1 MRTAKSRMLGGTPSW
16 NVGSRSEG
24 AIENS
29 VQATNVQESLEF
41 TSVAMKVELLIF
53 QLFFNFSSQVRL
65 WENGAHREDR
75 RDQPNGL
82 EGQEEEIF
90 EADLDKTLTN
100 DDTIQNFETIFAVA
114 EKQASR
120 RDKRNTIEQFDEMF
134 YALDITLQDDNV
146 SRLAEEE
153 NEPNLETISG
163 VGAPSICA
171 STSSGAD
178 TNVTDLPDETKITA
192 HEPQIADTTS
202 QKFACDHCSKTFPSA
217 RRLKSHMTK
226 DHKENSSKRFPCPE
240 CDWTGANAGVVK
252 THMKKMHK

>member
-1 MRTAKSRMLGGTPSW
+1 MRTAKSRMLGTPSV
-16 NVGSRSEG
+16 NVGSKSEG

-41 TSVAMKVELLIF
+41 TSVAMKVELLTF

-120 RDKRNTIEQFDEMF
+120 RDKRNTIEQFDEM
-134 YALDITLQDDNV
+134 YNALDITLQDDNI

-178 TNVTDLPDETKITA
+178 TNVTDLPDETKIRA
-192 HEPQIADTTS
+192 QEPQIADTSS

-217 RRLKSHMTK
+217 SRLKSHMTK

-240 CDWTGANAGVVK
+240 CDWTGKTAGVVK
-252 THMKKMHK
+252 THMKKMHM

>member
-1 MRTAKSRMLGGTPSW
+1 MRTAKSRMLGTPSV

-29 VQATNVQESLEF
+29 VSATNVQGRLEF
-41 TSVAMKVELLIF
+41 TSVAIKVELSIF

-65 WENGAHREDR
+65 WEKGAHREDR
-75 RDQPNGL
+75 RDQPKGVEEVL
-82 EGQEEEIF
+82 EEDF
-90 EADLDKTLTN
+90 EADLDKTVTK
-100 DDTIQNFETIFAVA
+100 DDTIRNFDTIFAVA

-120 RDKRNTIEQFDEMF
+120 RDKRNTIEQFDEM
-134 YALDITLQDDNV
+134 YNALDITLQDDNI

-178 TNVTDLPDETKITA
+178 TNVTDLPDETKIRA
-192 HEPQIADTTS
+192 QEPQIADTSS

-217 RRLKSHMTK
+217 SRLKSHMTK

-240 CDWTGANAGVVK
+240 CDWTGKTAGVMK
-252 THMKKMHK
+252 THIKKKHM

>member
-1 MRTAKSRMLGGTPSW
+1 MRTAKSRMLGTPRV
-16 NVGSRSEG
+16 NVGSKSEG

-53 QLFFNFSSQVRL
+53 QLSINFSSQVRL

-75 RDQPNGL
+75 RDQPKGMEGAL
-82 EGQEEEIF
+82 EEVF
-90 EADLDKTLTN
+90 EAELDKTVTN

-134 YALDITLQDDNV
+134 NALDVTLQDDNV

-163 VGAPSICA
+163 VGALSLCA
-171 STSSGAD
+171 NTSSGAD
-178 TNVTDLPDETKITA
+178 TNVTDLPDETKIKA
-192 HEPQIADTTS
+192 HEPQIADTIG

-217 RRLKSHMTK
+217 SRLKSHMTK
-226 DHKENSSKRFPCPE
+226 DHKERSSKRFPCPE

-252 THMKKMHK
+252 THMKKKHN

>member
-1 MRTAKSRMLGGTPSW
+1 MRTAKSRMLGTPSE
-16 NVGSRSEG
+16 NVGSKSEG
-24 AIENS
+24 AIKNS

-75 RDQPNGL
+75 IDQENG
-82 EGQEEEIF
+82 EEEEVQEDF
-90 EADLDKTLTN
+90 EAELDKTLTK
-100 DDTIQNFETIFAVA
+100 DGTIRNFETIFAVA
-114 EKQASR
+114 EKQASG

-134 YALDITLQDDNV
+134 NALDVTLQDDNV

-163 VGAPSICA
+163 VGALSLCA
-171 STSSGAD
+171 NTSSGPA
-178 TNVTDLPDETKITA
+178 
-192 HEPQIADTTS
+192 QIADTTS
-202 QKFACDHCSKTFPSA
+202 QKFACDHCSKTFPSKS
-217 RRLKSHMTK
+217 RLKSHMAK

-252 THMKKMHK
+252 THMKKKHK